1 MKDLLW
7 MLFLILLFSITV
19 TAQSKSPT
27 ENKQSKSHQEP
38 ASEYNQQA
46 NVAMH
51 EKRFD
56 DAIRLFKRAA
66 EAGDGSAMRFL
77 GDTLYYGKFQAQDY
91 PAARS
96 YYEKA
101 EAIGYL
107 GALGANNLG
116 VIYAK
121 GLGVKQDY
129 KRAFQLF
136 QKSAAGGASC
146 GMYNLGSSYEQGLGV
161 AQDYKQARQWYE
173 KSAANGNEDAKIRL
187 QKMPSSAFKSLE

>member
-1 MKDLLW
+1 MKDLLG
-7 MLFLILLFSITV
+7 MLFLILVFSISV

-27 ENKQSKSHQEP
+27 GNKQSKSDQKS

-56 DAIRLFKRAA
+56 DAVRLFKKAA
-66 EAGDGSAMRFL
+66 EAGDGSSMRFL
-77 GDTLYYGKFQAQDY
+77 GDMLYYGKFQAQDY
-91 PAARS
+91 RAARS

-107 GALGANNLG
+107 GGEGANNLG

-136 QKSAAGGASC
+136 QKSADRDESW
-146 GMYNLGSSYEQGLGV
+146 GMYNLGSSYELGLGV
-161 AQDYKQARQWYE
+161 AQDYKQARQVV
-173 KSAANGNEDAKIRL
+173 
-187 QKMPSSAFKSLE
+187 